1 MITFSGDIIQYLMM
15 YLLPFVRVAA
25 MMMALPIIGT
35 QLVPGKIRL
44 IFSLALTYIVVC
56 SGNSTVA
63 LNPGV
68 SLFTLF
74 FVVILQVLIGV
85 LMGLVIHIIFQTF
98 MLAGQIISMQMGLG
112 FASLMDPQNGI
123 STPIVGQLYMMIATL
138 LYLTM
143 NGHLFVISILV
154 DSFAQIPVTQLDMTS
169 IEFEKFIELG
179 SFMFA
184 YGLKIALPAVITI
197 LITNISFG
205 MMTKAAPQLNI
216 FTLGFSITLI
226 AGVALIYIC
235 LSFMATEFTEVSEK
249 AHSTLV
255 ALIE

>member
-1 MITFSGDIIQYLMM
+1 
-15 YLLPFVRVAA
+15 

-44 IFSLALTYIVVC
+44 IFSLSLTYIVVC
-56 SGNSTVA
+56 SGNSNA
-63 LNPGV
+63 ILSPNI

-74 FVVILQVLIGV
+74 FIVMTQVLIGV

-98 MLAGQIISMQMGLG
+98 MLAGQLISMQMGLG
-112 FASLMDPQNGI
+112 FASLMDPENGV
-123 STPIVGQLYMMIATL
+123 SVPIIGQLYVMIATL
-138 LYLTM
+138 LYLSM

-154 DSFAQIPVTQLDMTS
+154 DSFTQIPVNQLDLS
-169 IEFEKFIELG
+169 SLQVEKFIELG
-179 SFMFA
+179 SFMFSYA
-184 YGLKIALPAVITI
+184 LKIALPAVVTI

-226 AGVALIYIC
+226 AGIALIYIC
-235 LSFMATEFTEVSEK
+235 LSFMITEFTEVSEK

>member
-1 MITFSGDIIQYLMM
+1 MLTFSGDIIQYLMM
-15 YLLPFVRVAA
+15 YLLPFVRVSS

-35 QLVPGKIRL
+35 QLVPGKIKL
-44 IFSLALTYIVVC
+44 IFSLALTYIAIC
-56 SGNSTVA
+56 SGNCNHIISSHI
-63 LNPGV
+63 

-74 FVVILQVLIGV
+74 YIVIAQILIGV

-98 MLAGQIISMQMGLG
+98 MMAGQIISMQMGLG
-112 FASLMDPQNGI
+112 FASLMDPQNGV
-123 STPIVGQLYMMIATL
+123 SVPIVGQLYIMLATL
-138 LYLTM
+138 LYLSM
-143 NGHLFVISILV
+143 NGHLFVIGVLV
-154 DSFAQIPVTQLDMTS
+154 DSFAQVPVTQIDLS
-169 IEFEKFIELG
+169 SLQAEKFIELG
-179 SFMFA
+179 SFMFS
-184 YGLKIALPAVITI
+184 YGLKIALPAVVTI

-226 AGVALIYIC
+226 AGIALIYIC
-235 LSFMATEFTEVSEK
+235 LSFIGTQFTEVSEK

>member
-15 YLLPFVRVAA
+15 YLLPFVRVSA

-56 SGNSTVA
+56 SGNSNVM
-63 LNPGV
+63 LSPDI
-68 SLFTLF
+68 SMFTLF
-74 FVVILQVLIGV
+74 CIIIMQVLIGV

-98 MLAGQIISMQMGLG
+98 MMAGQIISMQMGLG
-112 FASLMDPQNGI
+112 FASLMDPQNGV
-123 STPIVGQLYMMIATL
+123 SVPIVGQLYIMIATL

-154 DSFAQIPVTQLDMTS
+154 DSFAQIPVNQFDISTIHVD
-169 IEFEKFIELG
+169 KFIELG

-226 AGVALIYIC
+226 AGISLIYIC
-235 LSFMATEFTEVSEK
+235 LSFIGSQFTEVSEK

>member
-1 MITFSGDIIQYLMM
+1 MITFSGDLVKYLMM
-15 YLLPFVRVAA
+15 YLLPFVRVSA

-56 SGNSTVA
+56 ADQEHLILPSNISFFSLFLIVA
-63 LNPGV
+63 LQ
-68 SLFTLF
+68 
-74 FVVILQVLIGV
+74 VIIGI
-85 LMGLVIHIIFQTF
+85 LMGLVIQIIFQTF
-98 MLAGQIISMQMGLG
+98 MMAGQIISMQMGLG

-123 STPIVGQLYMMIATL
+123 SVPIVGQLYIMIATL

-143 NGHLFVISILV
+143 NGDLFVIVILV
-154 DSFAQIPVTQLDMTS
+154 DSFAQIPVNQLDFGVLQ
-169 IEFEKFIELG
+169 IDKFIALG
-179 SFMFA
+179 SFMFS

-226 AGVALIYIC
+226 AGFALIYIC
-235 LSFMATEFTEVSEK
+235 LSFISAQFTEVSEM
-249 AHSTLV
+249 AHTTLV
-255 ALIE
+255 TLIE

>member
-1 MITFSGDIIQYLMM
+1 MITFSGDIIQYLLM
-15 YLLPFVRVAA
+15 YLLPFVRVSA

-44 IFSLALTYIVVC
+44 IFSLALTYVAVC
-56 SGNSTVA
+56 SGNCNAVLSP
-63 LNPGV
+63 NV

-74 FVVILQVLIGV
+74 FIVMMQVLIGV

-112 FASLMDPQNGI
+112 FASLMDPQNGV
-123 STPIVGQLYMMIATL
+123 SVPIVGQLYIMIATL

-143 NGHLFVISILV
+143 NGHLFVIGILV
-154 DSFAQIPVTQLDMTS
+154 DSFSQIPVSQFDMTTLQVD
-169 IEFEKFIELG
+169 KFIDLG
-179 SFMFA
+179 SFMFS

-226 AGVALIYIC
+226 AGVSLIYIG
-235 LSFMATEFTEVSEK
+235 LSFIGTQFTEVSEK

>member
-1 MITFSGDIIQYLMM
+1 
-15 YLLPFVRVAA
+15 

-44 IFSLALTYIVVC
+44 IFSLALTYIIVC
-56 SGNSTVA
+56 ADQTHLVLPSNTSFF
-63 LNPGV
+63 
-68 SLFTLF
+68 SLFLI
-74 FVVILQVLIGV
+74 VVLQAIIGI
-85 LMGLVIHIIFQTF
+85 LMGLVIQIIFQTF
-98 MLAGQIISMQMGLG
+98 MMAGQIISMQMGLG

-123 STPIVGQLYMMIATL
+123 SVPIVGQLYIMIATL

-143 NGHLFVISILV
+143 NGHLFVIGILV
-154 DSFAQIPVTQLDMTS
+154 DSFAQIPVNQLDFDVLQ
-169 IEFEKFIELG
+169 IEKFIALG
-179 SFMFA
+179 SFMFS

-226 AGVALIYIC
+226 AGFALIYIC
-235 LSFMATEFTEVSEK
+235 LSFMSAQFTEVSEM
-249 AHSTLV
+249 AHTTLV

>member
-1 MITFSGDIIQYLMM
+1 MITFSGDIIKYLML
-15 YLLPFVRVAA
+15 YLLPFIRVSA

-35 QLVPGKIRL
+35 QLVPAKIRL

-56 SGNSTVA
+56 SVGDTLLVSNNMT
-63 LNPGV
+63 LF
-68 SLFTLF
+68 SLFLI
-74 FVVILQVLIGV
+74 VIVQAIIGI
-85 LMGLVIHIIFQTF
+85 LMGLIIHIIFQTF

-123 STPIVGQLYMMIATL
+123 SVPIVGQLYIMLATL

-143 NGHLFVISILV
+143 NGHLFVIGILV
-154 DSFAQIPVTQLDMTS
+154 DSFTQIPANHLDFS
-169 IEFEKFIELG
+169 VLQVDKFIALG
-179 SFMFA
+179 SFMFS

-226 AGVALIYIC
+226 AGVSLIYIC
-235 LSFMATEFTEVSEK
+235 LSFVGAQFTEVSEM